1 MVLQR
6 FCSLSGLVGSVNNT
20 STVCKGRAALFSPA
34 LPKRKSKYICLK
46 IISGK
51 SYAAF
56 YLPFLL
62 VLPWSAPGVS
72 VHSML
77 FQQWQV
83 VRSGSVAVLS
93 LEPCGHWS
101 SQFIPFRWSHNTI
114 SNPEAVPHTAVW
126 GWMLKVPCGCRSCW
140 ASEKSVSKCKR
151 IHQSLL
157 RTPLTCVFKGI
168 WVAVLKPR
176 RLRGQQPSFLAPTN
190 SYHVSDSRD
199 TGAGK
204 RERTPPGS
212 SLC

>member
-1 MVLQR
+1 MWIIP
-6 FCSLSGLVGSVNNT
+6 
-20 STVCKGRAALFSPA
+20 ALFVKDVQLSFPLLSP
-34 LPKRKSKYICLK
+34 KGKVNIFVWKSFLENHTL
-46 IISGK
+46 ISTCH
-51 SYAAF
+51 
-56 YLPFLL
+56 FLL
-62 VLPWSAPGVS
+62 MLPWSAPDVS
-72 VHSML
+72 VHSIL
-77 FQQWQV
+77 FQQRQV
-83 VRSGSVAVLS
+83 VHSGSVAVLS
-93 LEPCGHWS
+93 LEPRGHWS

-157 RTPLTCVFKGI
+157 RTPLTFVFKGI